1 MGVKV
6 YIPTPYRRFTGNQ
19 SRVEIEAATVA
30 QLLQELEQ
38 QFPGIGAQIA
48 DENGD
53 IPGYLNVYVNS
64 EEVRTLQGKDT
75 ALTDGD
81 EVSVIPAMAGGARAL
96 GR

>member
-19 SRVEIEAATVA
+19 SRVEIEAVTVA
-30 QLLQELEQ
+30 QLLQELER

-48 DENGD
+48 DEHGD

-64 EEVRTLQGKDT
+64 EEVRALQGKET
-75 ALTDGD
+75 ALADGD
-81 EVSVIPAMAGGARAL
+81 EVSVIPAMAGGERAPSS
-96 GR
+96 